1 MRIYNTKLNPDIW
14 YPDEIQIKSDIRIK
28 LLQVANDFYK
38 ETKLTLPLK
47 DVLLLGSNAN
57 YNWTPSSD
65 LDVHL
70 VIDFSQLN
78 MSLEDAKE
86 YTNLIKYKWNAEHDI
101 HIKSYNVETY
111 IQDVNHKTHSTGIY
125 SLLRNAWVVKPYKEN
140 VVLDKEL
147 IQKKYSD
154 IVTRI
159 YSAIKEKNLEAL
171 KIILK
176 DVYDFRQT
184 GLDSAGEFSTEN
196 VVFKLLRNKTHLDKL
211 KNTINK
217 LYDKTISVD

>member
-1 MRIYNTKLNPDIW
+1 MRIYNSNLNPDIW
-14 YPDEIQIKSDIRIK
+14 YPEGSQIKSDIRIK
-28 LLQVANDFYK
+28 LLQVANDFYT
-38 ETKLTLPLK
+38 ESKLTVPIK

-57 YNWTPSSD
+57 YNWTPTSD
-65 LDVHL
+65 LDVHI
-70 VIDFSQLN
+70 VIDFSKLG

-101 HIKSYNVETY
+101 HIKTYNVETY

-125 SLLRNAWVVKPYKEN
+125 SLLKNAWLVKPNKEN

-154 IVTRI
+154 IVIRI
-159 YSAIKEKNLEAL
+159 NDAIKEENLESL
-171 KIILK
+171 KLIFK
-176 DVYDFRQT
+176 DIYDFRQT
-184 GLDSAGEFSTEN
+184 GLDDSGEFSTEN
-196 VVFKLLRNKTHLDKL
+196 VVFKLLRNKNHIDRL
-211 KNTINK
+211 KDAINK